1 MAGPKPLRGR
11 EPLSDRWIRWVLL
24 RHRVILLAAVAL
36 TVLAAV
42 LATRL
47 QVIGDLRVLLP
58 TDHAVVRS
66 LEQIESTFGSI
77 NTVNIVAKQGTPE
90 ARHAFTDAL
99 EARLQGHRLFRD
111 VEHGLPTGFFAERA
125 LYYLAEDELDE
136 LEQRVD
142 AWTHYQLCSKTPDA
156 CLTAPD
162 PKAPDELRSFIED
175 KRARSHARTGFHG
188 RYEREGI
195 DAEVMLVHPYEP
207 ANRLEVAQEVTVAI
221 RELAKE
227 VFEQPDQPWAG
238 TGMTYN
244 IIGPY
249 TTKAD
254 EQATIKRD
262 MLRSGIFAFVGVIVI
277 LYMLFRSNRAVL
289 VLLVPLLFGVVWSLG
304 ATQLVLGHLNVMTS
318 TISTVVMGVGIDAG
332 IHFLTR
338 ARRARLEHDDGEAI
352 RRAFDG
358 LVIPLVVAS
367 STTIGAFLAMAS
379 SDFPAFREFGI
390 ISALGV
396 ALCLLNMV
404 TVLPALCFLVGIK
417 KRGEIAPAREEPGWA
432 VRLVLARPGLLF
444 VGTVVVS
451 LAMTF
456 GVREVRFEYNG
467 RSLQSD
473 HARRNSEPDAKLVSS
488 IFGKDIHASVLVR
501 PTLDEARTT
510 LALAR
515 ERHAARVAAGDT
527 VVAELFGAPDLL
539 PEPGIDMQAR
549 ARWIARFR
557 GEHSELLDELRERA
571 GLPPRERPVKTPGRD
586 AEDWDEWDDDEGLPG
601 ATPPPA
607 QPGQMGDAWDEWDGS
622 QDDAAPAPGP
632 APKPSAPGQM
642 GDEWDDWDGSD
653 DDGPTGAAPAPAKD
667 EPAPEKVAPSS
678 PTPPSSPAPE
688 KAATPE
694 LGAPVDPAD
703 QPEELSKVDAEL
715 LLSMFDAQ
723 PFTIDDLPHSLL
735 AKVRASDGSY
745 GLFAY
750 PAFDVADMQQ
760 GIVFM
765 NETTS
770 YLDDPEQ
777 GIFVGEAVV
786 YAAMYLMLK
795 DEAPVVLGIASILI
809 TVLVYWQLRSI
820 PLVLLT
826 LVPLVLAM
834 WWMLGIMG
842 AIGLR
847 FTLFNMPIL
856 PAILGIGVDNG
867 VYLTDKLRKAH
878 SAVAL
883 SDALEETGGA
893 ILAATATTAVGFAA
907 FMVADSGGVRGIGSL
922 AVLGISL
929 AALTAL
935 LVLPTVNELMQRR
948 R

>member
-1 MAGPKPLRGR
+1 M
-11 EPLSDRWIRWVLL
+11 SDRWIRWVLL

-47 QVIGDLRVLLP
+47 QVNGDLRVLLP

-77 NTVNIVAKQGTPE
+77 NTVNIIAKDGTPE
-90 ARHAFTDAL
+90 DRHAFTDAL

-136 LEQRVD
+136 LQQRVD
-142 AWTHYQLCSKTPDA
+142 AWTHYQLCSKSPDA

-195 DAEVMLVHPYEP
+195 EAEVMLVHPYEP
-207 ANRLEVAQEVTVAI
+207 ANRLEVAQEITVEI
-221 RELAKE
+221 RALAKE
-227 VFEQPDQPWAG
+227 VFEDPEAPWAG
-238 TGMTYN
+238 SGLTYN

-262 MLRSGIFAFVGVIVI
+262 MLRSGIFAFVGVIAI
-277 LYMLFRSNRAVL
+277 LYLLFRSNRAVL
-289 VLLVPLLFGVVWSLG
+289 VLLVPLLFGVIWSLG

-417 KRGEIAPAREEPGWA
+417 KRGELAPAREEPGWA

-444 VGTVVVS
+444 IGSVVVS
-451 LAMTF
+451 LAMTI

-501 PTLDEARTT
+501 PTLEDARTT
-510 LALAR
+510 LARAR

-527 VVAELFGAPDLL
+527 VVAELFGASDLM
-539 PEPGIDMQAR
+539 PEPTVDMQSR
-549 ARWIARFR
+549 ARWIAHFR

-571 GLPPRERPVKTPGRD
+571 GLPPRERPKTPTGEG
-586 AEDWDEWDDDEGLPG
+586 EDWDEWDDDEGG
-601 ATPPPA
+601 AAPPPPA
-607 QPGQMGDAWDEWDGS
+607 TPGQMGDEWDDWDGS
-622 QDDAAPAPGP
+622 QDDAAPGAGT
-632 APKPSAPGQM
+632 APKPTAPGQM
-642 GDEWDDWDGSD
+642 GDEWDDWDGSED
-653 DDGPTGAAPAPAKD
+653 DAAPTGAAPAPEKA
-667 EPAPEKVAPSS
+667 EPAAP
-678 PTPPSSPAPE
+678 T
-688 KAATPE
+688 TPE
-694 LGAPVDPAD
+694 PGAPVVSAEE
-703 QPEELSKVDAEL
+703 PEELSKADAEL

-745 GLFAY
+745 GVFAY
-750 PAFDVADMQQ
+750 PAFDVADMQK

-765 NETTS
+765 DETTS
-770 YLDDPEQ
+770 YLDDPSE

-786 YAAMYLMLK
+786 YAAMYMMLQ
-795 DEAPVVLGIASILI
+795 EEGPVVLGMAAILI
-809 TVLVYWQLRSI
+809 AVLVYWQLRSI
-820 PLVLLT
+820 PLMLLT
-826 LVPLVLAM
+826 LVPLALAM

-842 AIGLR
+842 TFDLR

-867 VYLTDKLRKAH
+867 VYLTDKLRQSH
-878 SAVAL
+878 SAAAL

-948 R
+948 KR

>member
-47 QVIGDLRVLLP
+47 QVNGDLRVLLP

-77 NTVNIVAKQGTPE
+77 NTVNVVAKDGTPE
-90 ARHAFTDAL
+90 DRHAFTDAL

-125 LYYLAEDELDE
+125 LYYLDEGELDE
-136 LEQRVD
+136 LQQRVD
-142 AWTHYQLCSKTPDA
+142 AWTHYQLCSKSPDA

-195 DAEVMLVHPYEP
+195 EAEVMLVHPYEP
-207 ANRLEVAQEVTVAI
+207 ANRLEVAQEITVEI
-221 RELAKE
+221 RALAKE
-227 VFEQPDQPWAG
+227 VFEDPAAPWAG
-238 TGMTYN
+238 SGLTYN

-262 MLRSGIFAFVGVIVI
+262 MLRSGIFAFVGVIAI
-277 LYMLFRSNRAVL
+277 LYLLFRSNRAVL
-289 VLLVPLLFGVVWSLG
+289 VLLVPLLFGVIWSLG

-417 KRGEIAPAREEPGWA
+417 KRGELAPAREEPGWA

-451 LAMTF
+451 LVMTI

-501 PTLDEARTT
+501 PTLEDARTT

-527 VVAELFGAPDLL
+527 VVAELFGASDLMPD
-539 PEPGIDMQAR
+539 PAVDMQTR
-549 ARWIARFR
+549 ARWIAHFR

-571 GLPPRERPVKTPGRD
+571 GLPPRERPVKAAGD
-586 AEDWDEWDDDEGLPG
+586 GEDWDEWDDDGG
-601 ATPPPA
+601 AAPPPA
-607 QPGQMGDAWDEWDGS
+607 APGAMGEDWDDWDGS
-622 QDDAAPAPGP
+622 QDDAAPAGATPVRP
-632 APKPSAPGQM
+632 P
-642 GDEWDDWDGSD
+642 
-653 DDGPTGAAPAPAKD
+653 AAPAPVPAPAKA
-667 EPAPEKVAPSS
+667 EPAPEQPAAP
-678 PTPPSSPAPE
+678 T
-688 KAATPE
+688 TPE
-694 LGAPVDPAD
+694 PSAPVVSTDE
-703 QPEELSKVDAEL
+703 PEELSKADAEL
-715 LLSMFDAQ
+715 LLSMLDAQ

-745 GLFAY
+745 GVFAY
-750 PAFDVADMQQ
+750 PAFDVADMQK

-765 NETTS
+765 DETTS
-770 YLDDPEQ
+770 YLADPNE

-786 YAAMYLMLK
+786 YAAMYMMLQ
-795 DEAPVVLGIASILI
+795 EEGPVVLGMASILI
-809 TVLVYWQLRSI
+809 AALVYWQLRSV
-820 PLVLLT
+820 PLMLLT

-842 AIGLR
+842 AFDLR

-878 SAVAL
+878 SAAAL
-883 SDALEETGGA
+883 SDTLEETGGA

-948 R
+948 RRP

>member
-47 QVIGDLRVLLP
+47 QVNGDLRVLLP

-77 NTVNIVAKQGTPE
+77 NTVNVVAKQGTPE

-162 PKAPDELRSFIED
+162 PKAPDELRSFIDD
-175 KRARSHARTGFHG
+175 KRAQSHARTGFSG

-207 ANRLEVAQEVTVAI
+207 ANRLEVAQEVTVEI
-221 RELAKE
+221 RAVAKA
-227 VFEQPDQPWAG
+227 VFEEPNAPWAG

-262 MLRSGIFAFVGVIVI
+262 MLRSGIFAFVGVLAI
-277 LYMLFRSNRAVL
+277 LYLLFRSNRAVL

-451 LAMTF
+451 LAMTL

-501 PTLDEARTT
+501 PTLEEARTT

-571 GLPPRERPVKTPGRD
+571 GLPPRERPVKAPGND
-586 AEDWDEWDDDEGLPG
+586 AEDWDEWDDDEGAP

-607 QPGQMGDAWDEWDGS
+607 
-622 QDDAAPAPGP
+622 
-632 APKPSAPGQM
+632 KPGQM
-642 GDEWDDWDGSD
+642 GDEWDDWDGSQD
-653 DDGPTGAAPAPAKD
+653 DAAPAPAKN
-667 EPAPEKVAPSS
+667 EPVPEKAA
-678 PTPPSSPAPE
+678 TPSSPAPE
-688 KAATPE
+688 AAAPTTPE
-694 LGAPVDPAD
+694 PGAPVAPAEAP
-703 QPEELSKVDAEL
+703 QELSKADAEL
-715 LLSMFDAQ
+715 LLSMFDAP
-723 PFTIDDLPHSLL
+723 PFSIDDLPHSLL

-765 NETTS
+765 DETTS
-770 YLDDPEQ
+770 YLDDPQQ

-786 YAAMYLMLK
+786 YAAMYLMLT
-795 DEAPVVLGIASILI
+795 DEAPVVLGMASILI
-809 TVLVYWQLRSI
+809 AVLVFWQLRSV
-820 PLVLLT
+820 PLMLLT

-834 WWMLGIMG
+834 WWMLGVMG
-842 AIGLR
+842 AIDLR

-867 VYLTDKLRKAH
+867 VYLTDKLRQAH
-878 SAVAL
+878 TAAAL
-883 SDALEETGGA
+883 SDTLEETGGA

-935 LVLPTVNELMQRR
+935 LVLPTVNELMERR
-948 R
+948 KKK